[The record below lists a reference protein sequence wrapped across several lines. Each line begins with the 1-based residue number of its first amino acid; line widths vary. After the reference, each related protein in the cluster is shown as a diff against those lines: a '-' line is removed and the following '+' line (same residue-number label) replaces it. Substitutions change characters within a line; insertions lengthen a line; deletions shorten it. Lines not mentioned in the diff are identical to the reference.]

1 MSSKN
6 NSYKNMMYQQ
16 QVKYLPAQTIDNL
29 VDMIEN
35 KLKPKKYAV
44 ILHDKDTDDNGTP
57 KEEHI
62 HAMMSF
68 ENAHSLASV
77 AKQRGDK
84 PQYIEAWKGNSNN
97 G

>member
-6 NSYKNMMYQQ
+6 NSYKNMMYEQ

-57 KEEHI
+57 KE
-62 HAMMSF
+62 
-68 ENAHSLASV
+68 
-77 AKQRGDK
+77 
-84 PQYIEAWKGNSNN
+84 
-97 G
+97 